1 MTQEIFDS
9 IYRLKLPEKIWK
21 RAKDSLFEDYRQ
33 EMYLLLLEIPDD
45 KIQDLVS
52 RGKLAD
58 YFWNMCR
65 YQAKDNS
72 SFMNKMFGKI
82 ETEDLSKIIKWEQYD
97 PTD

>member
-45 KIQDLVS
+45 KVQDLVS

-58 YFWNMCR
+58 YFCNMCR
-65 YQAKDNS
+65 YQARDKS
-72 SFMNKMFGKI
+72 KFMNKMFGRI

>member
-9 IYRLKLPEKIWK
+9 IYRLKLPEKVWK

-33 EMYLLLLEIPDD
+33 EMYLLLLEIPDE
-45 KIQDLVS
+45 KIQDLIS

-58 YFWNMCR
+58 YFCNMCR

-72 SFMNKMFGKI
+72 SFMNKMFGWIK
-82 ETEDLSKIIKWEQYD
+82 TEDLSKIIKWEQYD

>member
-21 RAKDSLFEDYRQ
+21 RPKDSLFEDYRQ

-45 KIQDLVS
+45 KVQDLVS

-58 YFWNMCR
+58 YFCNMCR
-65 YQAKDNS
+65 YQAKDKS

-82 ETEDLSKIIKWEQYD
+82 KTEDLSKIIKWEQYD
-97 PTD
+97 PAD

>member
-1 MTQEIFDS
+1 MTQELFDS

-33 EMYLLLLEIPDD
+33 EMYLLLLEIPDE
-45 KIQDLVS
+45 KVQDLVS

-72 SFMNKMFGKI
+72 SFMNKMFGRIK
-82 ETEDLSKIIKWEQYD
+82 TEDLSKIIKWEQYD

>member
-1 MTQEIFDS
+1 MAQEIFDS

-33 EMYLLLLEIPDD
+33 EMYLLLLEIPDE
-45 KIQDLVS
+45 KVQDLVS

-72 SFMNKMFGKI
+72 SFMNKMFGRIK
-82 ETEDLSKIIKWEQYD
+82 TEDLSKIIKWEQYD